1 MMHLEYKKLDY
12 KGCHIDIQPDHKSD
26 IPRLREMVT
35 NNLNIKNPSKIF
47 SERVKSGEYDDRSE
61 ESLEAEA
68 KVVAVGCDVSQQPAA
83 LIGDAV
89 SGRGAAEFLPVF
101 LVTAVKENCL

>member
-68 KVVAVGCDVSQQPAA
+68 KVVNA
-83 LIGDAV
+83 LADLWHGEYSMNVLMLLSRAMQEIVD
-89 SGRGAAEFLPVF
+89 LK
-101 LVTAVKENCL
+101 VK